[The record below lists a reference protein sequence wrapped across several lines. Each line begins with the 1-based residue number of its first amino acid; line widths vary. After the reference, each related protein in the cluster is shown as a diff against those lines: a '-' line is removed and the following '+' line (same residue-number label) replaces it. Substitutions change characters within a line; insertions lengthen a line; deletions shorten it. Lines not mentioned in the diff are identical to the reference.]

1 MIDTSNLP
9 LWLAHA
15 TQYYYQAFNLH
26 EWAVDVSLERVLNA
40 NDAQGSCQ
48 VYQSI
53 NQAAIVL
60 RSDIQDTRSWHFV
73 IIHELMHVKL
83 GRLDE
88 WLEHVIFADYKNP
101 IALPTYVGFIES
113 YVDAMSE
120 ILCDLLYPQW
130 QQVFGHDQETTA
142 STPILKDDDHAAT
155 DIL

>member
-130 QQVFGHDQETTA
+130 QQVFEHDQDTTA

>member
-15 TQYYYQAFNLH
+15 TQYYYQVFNLH
-26 EWAVDVSLERVLNA
+26 EWSVGVTLERILK
-40 NDAQGSCQ
+40 NDAQGTCQ
-48 VYQSI
+48 VYQST

-60 RSDIQDTRSWHFV
+60 RSDIQDTRLWHYV

-101 IALPTYVGFIES
+101 IALPTYVGFLES
-113 YVDAMSE
+113 YVDAMSV

-130 QQVFGHDQETTA
+130 QQVFEHDQETA
-142 STPILKDDDHAAT
+142 STAILKDDDHAVT